1 MNALEIVQDIS
12 EALGF
17 DVPVTITNKADTNT
31 RRILKFVNSG
41 IEQIR
46 LAYPWQVLQREAVFD
61 AFVNNP
67 NYNPKTGGINLKTQI
82 PDLGSIITPQLYE
95 ANSLQDIKYLAPA
108 QFEHLK
114 ISGVG
119 TANKYFSIY
128 GSALYFLPQ
137 LTEES
142 YKVVFRYVSKYAVK
156 EVENNTNKYKSRF
169 TKDSDICDFD
179 DELVLLCGLYKVK
192 QELGFDYADNQAD
205 YEERLEAL
213 KNMDTIAPVLKG
225 VSVVNTKAALN
236 IPEVITG
243 NWEKR

>member
-17 DVPVTITNKADTNT
+17 DVPATITNKADTNT
-31 RRILKFVNSG
+31 RRILRFVNSG

-46 LAYPWQVLQREAVFD
+46 LAHPTWQALQREAVFD
-61 AFVNNP
+61 AFINNP
-67 NYNPKTGGINLKTQI
+67 NYNPQTGGINLKTQI
-82 PDLGSIITPQLYE
+82 PNLGSIITPQLYE
-95 ANSLQDIKYLAPA
+95 ANSLEDIKYLTPA
-108 QFEHLK
+108 QFEQLK

-119 TANKYFSIY
+119 TACKYFSIY
-128 GSALYFLPQ
+128 GNALYFLPK

-156 EVENNTNKYKSRF
+156 EVENNANKYKAKF
-169 TKDSDICDFD
+169 TKDSDICDFE
-179 DELVLLCGLYKVK
+179 DEIVILCGLYKVK

-213 KNMDTIAPVLKG
+213 KNTDTVAPVIKG
-225 VSVVNTKAALN
+225 VSEISTKAALN
-236 IPEVITG
+236 IPEVIPG
-243 NWEKR
+243 N